1 MANTTELSD
10 RQRTIADFRFGIIA
24 DLVFSHLEKTELAKL
39 IALKASQTWDIP
51 FSRKKSIT
59 ASCIRKWLQAFRA
72 CGKDGLVPKLR
83 KDAGRCKVLSDT
95 EKELIVQLLEKKPEL
110 CASTAV
116 RMLERE
122 GKLCKNISRSSLSR
136 FLRSNGLG
144 RAERRKSPVLEQVE
158 PFAFQEPLE
167 CVQVDDMHSFAV
179 PDHKGKLRKVILIA
193 FLDDATRRVVYAH
206 ASFSENALEFERGIR
221 SILATHG
228 RIRQIYTDN
237 GSTFIAE
244 QTRIILA
251 SLGIRLVHSRPGI
264 PKGRGKIERFFRTL
278 RMQFEAALDPD
289 TVSSI
294 ADYDQRLHTW
304 LEREYHRTP
313 HSGLGGKTPLEAWIS
328 GTKYIIRMEP
338 GINLDEVF
346 CHQYVRRVAN
356 DATVSLEGT
365 QYEVPSVLI
374 KEKVTLLTNPQAQ
387 VPSVRIVFDGKDYG
401 TARRVD
407 EYANA
412 RSRRMMA
419 DSEPAQASLRLS
431 SAINPGDTL

>member
-167 CVQVDDMHSFAV
+167 CVQ
-179 PDHKGKLRKVILIA
+179 
-193 FLDDATRRVVYAH
+193 
-206 ASFSENALEFERGIR
+206 
-221 SILATHG
+221 
-228 RIRQIYTDN
+228 
-237 GSTFIAE
+237 
-244 QTRIILA
+244 
-251 SLGIRLVHSRPGI
+251 
-264 PKGRGKIERFFRTL
+264 
-278 RMQFEAALDPD
+278 
-289 TVSSI
+289 
-294 ADYDQRLHTW
+294 
-304 LEREYHRTP
+304 
-313 HSGLGGKTPLEAWIS
+313 SGLGGKTPLEAWIS